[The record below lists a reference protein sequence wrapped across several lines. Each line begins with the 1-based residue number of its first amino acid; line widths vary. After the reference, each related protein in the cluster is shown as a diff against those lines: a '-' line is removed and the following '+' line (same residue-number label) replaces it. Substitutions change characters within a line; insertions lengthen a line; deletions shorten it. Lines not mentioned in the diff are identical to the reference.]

1 MSLTGEFFHDL
12 RPEPSLVDLRVAE
25 YEAREQ
31 ARLAALR
38 EQAAHTFGP
47 DATGEA
53 FKVTQQIG

>member
-1 MSLTGEFFHDL
+1 
-12 RPEPSLVDLRVAE
+12 VDLRVAE